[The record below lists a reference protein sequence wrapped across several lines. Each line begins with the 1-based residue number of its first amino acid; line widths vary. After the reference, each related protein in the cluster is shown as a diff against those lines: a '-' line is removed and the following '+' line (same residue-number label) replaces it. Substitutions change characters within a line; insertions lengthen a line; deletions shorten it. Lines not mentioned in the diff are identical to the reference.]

1 MPDYGLHGVLRVL
14 LCAINGTRDL
24 VVQLTG
30 KAPATVARTMLQPV
44 LDQARLA
51 ARTCTR
57 ASLNNDKANSK
68 GKVRMECAAAIH
80 FMRNRGWE
88 KIIDACLEQPSV
100 RQHQVGGKSWES
112 VCKTWW
118 ENFASICV
126 YAWRSAW
133 FSGADLGRL
142 RNHSI
147 AMGAAHNELQWGKLL
162 WTHLWIDHMYYF
174 AKKWRILSKFSCF
187 AMEGSH
193 RRLKRMLRN
202 SGGLSLLRGRLGGQV
217 VVDNHT
223 IDLPLVAW
231 VGCDQKGSTWA
242 RAHKC
247 TNVCKPHKKTAS
259 NRHAA
264 PSHSTAAVPVPQ
276 ETDMR

>member
-1 MPDYGLHGVLRVL
+1 M
-14 LCAINGTRDL
+14 
-24 VVQLTG
+24 G
-30 KAPATVARTMLQPV
+30 KAPATLARTMLQPV
-44 LDQARLA
+44 VDEARLA

-80 FMRNRGWE
+80 FVRNRGWDT
-88 KIIDACLEQPSV
+88 IINARLQQPSV

-118 ENFASICV
+118 EIFASMCV

-147 AMGAAHNELQWGKLL
+147 AMGTAHNELQWGNLL

-174 AKKWRILSKFSCF
+174 AKKWGILSKFSCF
-187 AMEGSH
+187 AMEGNQ
-193 RRLKRMLRN
+193 RRVKRMLRN
-202 SGGLSLLRGRLGGQV
+202 SRGLSLLRGGLGVQV

-223 IDLPLVAW
+223 IEDSLWLHGWDVTKRAQHGQGLISVQTVA
-231 VGCDQKGSTWA
+231 SRT
-242 RAHKC
+242 R
-247 TNVCKPHKKTAS
+247 
-259 NRHAA
+259 RRLL
-264 PSHSTAAVPVPQ
+264 
-276 ETDMR
+276 TDMQYLQTLQRQFRCRKKRT

>member
-1 MPDYGLHGVLRVL
+1 MPEYSCRVTLRTANWEVSFE
-14 LCAINGTRDL
+14 N
-24 VVQLTG
+24 
-30 KAPATVARTMLQPV
+30 VARIDFTWFSYCQNTS
-44 LDQARLA
+44 

-118 ENFASICV
+118 ENFASMCV

-162 WTHLWIDHMYYF
+162 WTHLWINHMYYF

-202 SGGLSLLRGRLGGQV
+202 SGGLSLLRGRLGVQV

-223 IDLPLVAW
+223 IDDSLWLHGWDAT
-231 VGCDQKGSTWA
+231 K
-242 RAHKC
+242 RAQHGQVPISVQ
-247 TNVCKPHKKTAS
+247 TYAS
-259 NRHAA
+259 R
-264 PSHSTAAVPVPQ
+264 TRRRLL
-276 ETDMR
+276 TDMQHLRTLQRRFRCRKRRT

>member
-1 MPDYGLHGVLRVL
+1 
-14 LCAINGTRDL
+14 
-24 VVQLTG
+24 
-30 KAPATVARTMLQPV
+30 
-44 LDQARLA
+44 
-51 ARTCTR
+51 
-57 ASLNNDKANSK
+57 
-68 GKVRMECAAAIH
+68 MECAAAIH

-100 RQHQVGGKSWES
+100 RQHQVGEKSWES

-118 ENFASICV
+118 ENFASMCV

-142 RNHSI
+142 PNHSI
-147 AMGAAHNELQWGKLL
+147 AMGAAHNELHWGKLL

-202 SGGLSLLRGRLGGQV
+202 SGGLSLLRGRLGVQV

-223 IDLPLVAW
+223 IDDSLWLHGRDAT
-231 VGCDQKGSTWA
+231 K
-242 RAHKC
+242 RAQHGQGPISVQ
-247 TNVCKPHKKTAS
+247 TYAS
-259 NRHAA
+259 R
-264 PSHSTAAVPVPQ
+264 TRRRLL
-276 ETDMR
+276 TDMQHLQTLQRRFRCRKRPT